1 MGLEGV
7 EDEYAESLQCLKN
20 WLGGFTNQASYLQDN
35 AQVLHEF
42 LAPKNIDLEG
52 LCLWEGFL
60 FVVSQ

>member
-7 EDEYAESLQCLKN
+7 EDEDEYAESLQCLKN
-20 WLGGFTNQASYLQDN
+20 WLGGFTNQASYL
-35 AQVLHEF
+35 LHEF

-52 LCLWEGFL
+52 LGLWEDFL

>member
-42 LAPKNIDLEG
+42 LAPKNIDLEQG
-52 LCLWEGFL
+52 CPP
-60 FVVSQ
+60 